1 MIDYVLEPLG
11 PVELA
16 PVRASAVRAGDA
28 VECVLSEGTAIAMN
42 RFNARTEAEVN
53 R

>member
-1 MIDYVLEPLG
+1 MDHVLESLG
-11 PVELA
+11 ALELA
-16 PVRASAVRAGDA
+16 PVSASAVRASDA